1 MADLAVADGTDW
13 YEERITLWRANLIRV
28 NKRKPKAY
36 LDRFFDTAAERQQ
49 PI

>member
-1 MADLAVADGTDW
+1 MADLAVADGTEW
-13 YEERITLWRANLIRV
+13 YEERITLSRANLIRV
-28 NKRKPKAY
+28 SKRKAY